1 MDFDPVYMA
10 VVNSVFRHSKISL
23 AQKVRKFTTSNM
35 HSKYFLMSLLISL
48 NTVDKVFIEKSKVL
62 ALSLLPLMFS
72 DTNFDAT
79 DAISGKISYRKIVEE
94 KIAQNASTIR
104 QLVNSENKGFYQF
117 IKRTFV
123 DEELFNMQFNFEK
136 YFSVSGFL
144 RDILNEIIKLQNGDF
159 PTATESA

>member
-23 AQKVRKFTTSNM
+23 AQKVRKFTTTNM

-72 DTNFDAT
+72 DTIFDAI
-79 DAISGKISYRKIVEE
+79 DDNNGKFSYRKIVEE

-117 IKRTFV
+117 IKRAFV

-159 PTATESA
+159 LGATESA